1 MDILEDCAGTLN
13 LVFCNTK
20 SDVKQVTKFLQD
32 ENIAALSMHGD
43 LEQFERTERLV
54 RFANQ
59 SATVLVA
66 TDVAARGLD
75 IGQVDVVF
83 NYELPPKPEVYLHRI
98 GRTGRAGRKGRAYSL
113 VTDRELRRLD
123 AIKRPT
129 RTPLWTS
136 TRCDA

>member
-1 MDILEDCAGTLN
+1 
-13 LVFCNTK
+13 
-20 SDVKQVTKFLQD
+20 
-32 ENIAALSMHGD
+32 MHGD

-98 GRTGRAGRKGRAYSL
+98 GRTGRAGRKGQAYSL

-123 AIKRPT
+123 AIQETYPHTTLEEYELR
-129 RTPLWTS
+129 R
-136 TRCDA
+136 